1 MYFGLLFSLDR
12 FFRPKIE
19 TEPLSRKG
27 NMAKNTL
34 WQQLNAVFPL
44 VLEADASKAVNG
56 TKLFDLVK
64 PKLEGEFTENAIRA
78 YFSYMSKD
86 PTTTLAKKSDGQGY
100 YLRSQQDQ
108 QQPPSALP
116 SSPAVTAKALLGRD
130 EQPEEKFRAVFM
142 RNAELASLQFPM
154 RIDHTTAKKK
164 EAGVNQWKFPDV
176 VILGWGV
183 GKPSEEGSKLDPI
196 LLAVK
201 SSLGEPPFSLQSV
214 ELKVA
219 LTLSTF
225 RENFFQCLS
234 NSKWAHR
241 SVLAVAAKVDDQT
254 LRDELERLG
263 ASYDVSIDS
272 YGLSQEELM
281 KLPNA
286 KEIREMPIGDFEQNI
301 ASKIT
306 ISRISAGKERTLL
319 DWEAINDLQSLSLD
333 FKNLF
338 EWIAYCLGEKKAFS
352 YEDFSKIM
360 EIKRKL

>member
-1 MYFGLLFSLDR
+1 MS
-12 FFRPKIE
+12 KIE
-19 TEPLSRKG
+19 AKSASRTG
-27 NMAKNTL
+27 NMAKKTL
-34 WQQLNAVFPL
+34 WNQLNSAFPL
-44 VLEADASKAVNG
+44 VLLADASKAING
-56 TKLFDLVK
+56 TKLLELVK
-64 PKLEGEFTENAIRA
+64 PKLEGEFSENAIRS
-78 YFSYMSKD
+78 YFSYMSQD

-100 YLRSQQDQ
+100 YLRGKQDQ
-108 QQPPSALP
+108 QQPPNILP
-116 SSPAVTAKALLGRD
+116 SSPAATAKVLSGRD

-142 RNAELASLQFPM
+142 RNSELVSLQFPM
-154 RIDHTTAKKK
+154 RIDHTSAKKK

-183 GKPSEEGSKLDPI
+183 GKPTEEGSKLDPI

-241 SVLAVAAKVDDQT
+241 SLLAVAANVDDKT

-263 ASYDVSIDS
+263 ASYDISIVS
-272 YGLSQEELM
+272 YGLSQEELL

-306 ISRISAGKERTLL
+306 ISRISTGKERASL

-338 EWIAYCLGEKKAFS
+338 EWIAYCLGEKKAFAF
-352 YEDFSKIM
+352 EDFSKIR
-360 EIKRKL
+360 EIKKKS